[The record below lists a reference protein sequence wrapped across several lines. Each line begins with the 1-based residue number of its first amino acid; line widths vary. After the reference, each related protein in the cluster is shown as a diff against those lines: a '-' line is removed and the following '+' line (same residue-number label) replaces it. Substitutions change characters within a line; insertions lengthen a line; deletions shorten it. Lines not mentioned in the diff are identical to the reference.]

1 MDPIHELNTTDET
14 ATTHSQMTKSMTT
27 QNEFAEIEASIR
39 RHQQSVTQH
48 QADLAQVNKGALI
61 TLTLV
66 GKTAADVTQL
76 SKHTTEQLTALR
88 NEILQ
93 EATLQAPAQQ
103 AGFARMMTFIQQ
115 LTAPPLIQPTDL
127 ASWQAETTDYE
138 SPHHSEAENAD
149 DASDTMSTQ
158 TIETDNLSSIASFPV
173 KKKIKRK
180 SQDLALSTISQN
192 LNPSNP
198 SNQDKSAPYSTPSTP
213 EEGTL

>member
-14 ATTHSQMTKSMTT
+14 ATTHSQMTKSMTI
-27 QNEFAEIEASIR
+27 QNKFAEIEASIR

-93 EATLQAPAQQ
+93 EATLHQKV
-103 AGFARMMTFIQQ
+103 GFGKYVI
-115 LTAPPLIQPTDL
+115 I
-127 ASWQAETTDYE
+127 Y
-138 SPHHSEAENAD
+138 
-149 DASDTMSTQ
+149 
-158 TIETDNLSSIASFPV
+158 
-173 KKKIKRK
+173 
-180 SQDLALSTISQN
+180 
-192 LNPSNP
+192 
-198 SNQDKSAPYSTPSTP
+198 
-213 EEGTL
+213 